1 MRVLAIDD
9 DRNMRT
15 TYGFWLEETGYALTC
30 VADRKEAEVALER
43 DRWDVVLLDQN
54 LLGPAGGPVGLE
66 LVETIRAF
74 SPAAAIIVISG
85 APSLAIKRAFELGV
99 DDYLVKDQ
107 WAKDLLLAKL
117 GLIARLVQQNHL
129 LRQTIQEREDAIA
142 AAWRELQTVTDK
154 FRKGRLLEDLL
165 AALLLSLPGV
175 RNVTARLSNEVEELD
190 LLVETDGAKLW
201 SAFQATPH
209 VLVECKN
216 WSTPVGRS
224 ELDVLEK
231 KMERRHG
238 FVRLG
243 IFVAW
248 TGVTKPFHLTAS
260 RDQSKLIIVA
270 DRTRLANLVAAADR
284 AHVVN
289 QWIRSAIA
297 DADLEV

>member
-129 LRQTIQEREDAIA
+129 LRQTTQEREDAIA
-142 AAWRELQTVTDK
+142 AAWRELQTVSDSAV
-154 FRKGRLLEDLL
+154 KGRLLEDLL
-165 AALLLSLPGV
+165 AMLFVAVPGV
-175 RNVTARLSNEVEELD
+175 KSVTPRVRNAVEEID
-190 LLVETDGAKLW
+190 VFVETDGKGIW
-201 SAFQATPH
+201 SALQATPH
-209 VLVECKN
+209 VIVECKN
-216 WSTPVGRS
+216 WAKPAGRA
-224 ELDVLEK
+224 ELDVVAAK
-231 KMERRHG
+231 IARRHG
-238 FVRLG
+238 FSRLG
-243 IFVAW
+243 FFVAW
-248 TGVTKPFHLTAS
+248 NGVTKPFEQTAMY
-260 RDQSKLIIVA
+260 DQSKLIVVV
-270 DRTRLANLVAAADR
+270 DRQRLGDLVGASDR
-284 AHVVN
+284 AQILSGWINRTVVG
-289 QWIRSAIA
+289 AEL
-297 DADLEV
+297 DG